1 MTVCVSVIHI
11 YISPRILKTIILDL
25 LFTVVEVEEQRSL
38 GGNIISRLCNV
49 VSAVLIY
56 SLLVLMD

>member
-1 MTVCVSVIHI
+1 MCVRNSHLHF
-11 YISPRILKTIILDL
+11 PRILKTIILDL
-25 LFTVVEVEEQRSL
+25 LFTVVGVEEQRSL